1 MSINRCASWLPT
13 LPLVTTIFV
22 HIRTLPRSTAISQ
35 DFRFEFCS
43 TLRKVR
49 SYRSSLSEEKSNNS
63 AFRRLI
69 ISLHKNT
76 INVRSPRTNGIFPQV
91 HLSSDIIRC
100 SINCIINRIDKLLLS
115 INRSRWKEES
125 LVRYKTI
132 LPGNLATIYL

>member
-1 MSINRCASWLPT
+1 MHPGYLRYRSLRLSSYT
-13 LPLVTTIFV
+13 YV
-22 HIRTLPRSTAISQ
+22 HCRTQPRFSQ
-35 DFRFEFCS
+35 EFRFEFCS

-49 SYRSSLSEEKSNNS
+49 SYRSSLSEARSNNS

-76 INVRSPRTNGIFPQV
+76 INVRSPRTNGIFAQV

-132 LPGNLATIYL
+132 LLENLATIYL